1 MLSALGLKKT
11 IRKEINYLVFIDEIY
26 LYLMKDIQYDKTKPY
41 MRRLGNKYSLYL
53 FENVSFNKLE
63 DSNSYRLFIEMVHP
77 TRKDDILEKEL
88 FFTENTAQEFFI
100 YLQKSLTSLGIMQEE
115 NVDGTNNEEVGDNE
129 NNQVQSNQQEEVNDV
144 DNKEEV
150 QEVVNENTNKEP
162 DIVIQDDN
170 TTKEESTKEPE
181 TKKEE
186 DKKEEE
192 KKEEEKK
199 EDDKKEED
207 KQPEVK
213 HKKKKKLKKKK
224 AQTDSKEEDIKD
236 RKPEAED
243 NTDNI

>member
-115 NVDGTNNEEVGDNE
+115 NEEIPNNEEVGDNE
-129 NNQVQSNQQEEVNDV
+129 NNQVENNHQEEVNAV

-150 QEVVNENTNKEP
+150 QQEVNVNNDKEP

-170 TTKEESTKEPE
+170 TTKEESTKEAE
-181 TKKEE
+181 IKKEKE
-186 DKKEEE
+186 EEEKKEEE

-199 EDDKKEED
+199 EEETDKP
-207 KQPEVK
+207 PEVK

-224 AQTDSKEEDIKD
+224 AQTDNKEEDVKD
-236 RKPEAED
+236 SKPESED
-243 NTDNI
+243 NTDN

>member
-129 NNQVQSNQQEEVNDV
+129 NNQVQSNQEEEVNDV

-170 TTKEESTKEPE
+170 TTKEKSTKEPE

-186 DKKEEE
+186 DKKEE
-192 KKEEEKK
+192 
-199 EDDKKEED
+199 DKP
-207 KQPEVK
+207 PEAK

-224 AQTDSKEEDIKD
+224 AQTDGKEEDIKD
-236 RKPEAED
+236 SKPEAED

>member
-115 NVDGTNNEEVGDNE
+115 NEGIPNNEEVGDNE
-129 NNQVQSNQQEEVNDV
+129 NNQVENNHQEEVNAV
-144 DNKEEV
+144 DTKEEV
-150 QEVVNENTNKEP
+150 QQEVSGITDKEP

-181 TKKEE
+181 IKKEKE
-186 DKKEEE
+186 EEE
-192 KKEEEKK
+192 KKEEERK
-199 EDDKKEED
+199 EDEKKEEETD
-207 KQPEVK
+207 KPPEVK

-224 AQTDSKEEDIKD
+224 AQTDNKEEDVKD
-236 RKPEAED
+236 SKPESED
-243 NTDNI
+243 NTDN

>member
-115 NVDGTNNEEVGDNE
+115 NEGIPNNEEVRDNE
-129 NNQVQSNQQEEVNDV
+129 NNQVENNQQEEVNAV
-144 DNKEEV
+144 DTKEEV
-150 QEVVNENTNKEP
+150 QQEVNVNTDKEA

-181 TKKEE
+181 IKKE
-186 DKKEEE
+186 KEEE

-199 EDDKKEED
+199 EEETDKP
-207 KQPEVK
+207 PEVK
-213 HKKKKKLKKKK
+213 HKKKKKLKMKK
-224 AQTDSKEEDIKD
+224 AQTDNKEEDVKD
-236 RKPEAED
+236 SKPESED
-243 NTDNI
+243 NTDN